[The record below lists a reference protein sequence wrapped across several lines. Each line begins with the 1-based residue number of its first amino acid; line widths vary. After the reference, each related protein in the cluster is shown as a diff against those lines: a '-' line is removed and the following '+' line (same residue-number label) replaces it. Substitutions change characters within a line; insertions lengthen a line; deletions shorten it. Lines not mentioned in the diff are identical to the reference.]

1 MCWICFDFSDE
12 DYESAV
18 KALNGKLYPD
28 TPEKKAAACGDGM
41 FVIFFLSHMHRQT
54 HTHFIQ

>member
-1 MCWICFDFSDE
+1 MTKFSFYPADE

-28 TPEKKAAACGDGM
+28 VPQRKTAARGDGTWLLVTVCITHM
-41 FVIFFLSHMHRQT
+41 QFV
-54 HTHFIQ
+54 

>member
-1 MCWICFDFSDE
+1 MSGNQLIKIFFYFSDE

-28 TPEKKAAACGDGM
+28 SPESTAAACGEGM
-41 FVIFFLSHMHRQT
+41 V
-54 HTHFIQ
+54 FIS